1 MELSDLGWIALALT
15 FSAFFSGVE
24 IAFVSANKLRIE
36 LQRKQGEW
44 AGFVL
49 SRLLHRQ
56 SQFIG
61 TLLVGNTLALVLY
74 GILMARLL
82 EPWLQARLPDSLQHP
97 IAILVIQT
105 IISTLIVLPLAEFL
119 PKSLFMANANRLLT
133 LLAVPIQLS
142 YWLLRGFVWVII
154 GLVKFFIVRILR
166 QPFAEDQ
173 PVFRLTD
180 VNDFI
185 ARSLNHSQDV
195 SDPAVDPQIFNNAVQ
210 FRSLRVRDCMLPR
223 TDIVAIEF
231 EEGLSKLRDTF
242 IESGYSKIL
251 VYRDSID
258 NIVGYCHS
266 LALFRKPKTI
276 SDILSPIVI
285 VPETLLASELLV
297 QFINERRSIALVVD
311 EFGGTAGIVTME
323 DVMEEIFGE
332 IQDEHDE
339 EALLEEQ
346 LDAHTYLL
354 SGRLEVDYL
363 NQKYGWQLPT
373 GDYDTLG
380 GLILAIHEDIPQ
392 LHEVVVFGPFTFEV
406 LTLDE
411 VRIDRVKLIF
421 AEDNG

>member
-1 MELSDLGWIALALT
+1 MTLVL
-15 FSAFFSGVE
+15 SAFFSGVE

-44 AGFVL
+44 AGLVL

-82 EPWLQARLPDSLQHP
+82 EPWLQARLPGSLNNP
-97 IAILVIQT
+97 IGVLVVQT
-105 IISTLIVLPLAEFL
+105 VVSTLIVLPLAEFL

-133 LLAVPIQLS
+133 LLAIPIQFF

-180 VNDFI
+180 VNDFV
-185 ARSLNHSQDV
+185 ARSLDHPQDV
-195 SDPAVDPQIFNNAVQ
+195 SDPAVDLQIFSNAVQ
-210 FRSLRVRDCMLPR
+210 FRTLRVRDCMLPR

-231 EEGLSKLRDTF
+231 EEGLPKLRHTF

-266 LALFRKPKTI
+266 LALFRKPKTLG
-276 SDILSPIVI
+276 DILSPIVI

-339 EALLEEQ
+339 ETLLEEQ
-346 LDAHTYLL
+346 LDPRTYLL

-363 NQKYGWQLPT
+363 NQKYGWNLPE
-373 GDYDTLG
+373 GDYETLG
-380 GLILAIHEDIPQ
+380 GLILAIHEDIPP
-392 LHEVVVFGPFTFEV
+392 LHEVVTFGPFTFEV
-406 LTLDE
+406 LALEE
-411 VRIDRVKLIF
+411 VRIDQVKLILDE
-421 AEDNG
+421 ADR